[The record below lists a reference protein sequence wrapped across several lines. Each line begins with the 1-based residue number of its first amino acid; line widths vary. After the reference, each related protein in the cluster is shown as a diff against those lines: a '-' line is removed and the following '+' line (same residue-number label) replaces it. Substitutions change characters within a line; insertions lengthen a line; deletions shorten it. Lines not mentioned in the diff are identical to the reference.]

1 MGISHNID
9 KVAWSS
15 SQLLVLMSCGYFR
28 IDKTMERCC
37 QIIFLPISLAHSW
50 PWCSINETK
59 CRTARQFDSSLA
71 EQSELYIGWQSAS
84 EKKPLICFYQGVG
97 TLSFLKPIMLS
108 CMYNFLLVFSI
119 IIYSVGLTRKIK
131 CIDCL
136 EQHLPYPTSTMNTV
150 LKGCPR

>member
-71 EQSELYIGWQSAS
+71 ELSELQCMYWMTVSIL
-84 EKKPLICFYQGVG
+84 KKNPLICFYQGVG

-108 CMYNFLLVFSI
+108 CMYNFLLVFFI

-136 EQHLPYPTSTMNTV
+136 EQH
-150 LKGCPR
+150 